1 MTAARARLWA
11 VLAAAGAG
19 VRFGGELPKQ
29 YHQILGRPV
38 IHWSLAPLLARG
50 DIAGVVVLIA
60 NRDEHWSGC
69 RPADPR
75 VRTVEGG
82 STRAASVINGL
93 AALAG
98 EAADDDWIIVHDAAR
113 PCLAEADLDHL
124 IRRLGDEPVGGL
136 LALPVADTL
145 KREAGGRVADTVDR
159 QRLWRALTPQMF
171 RYGALRAALTATPDV
186 TDESAALERAGQRP
200 VLVPGRGD
208 NLKAVS
214 YTHLTLPTTCNLCR
228 SRWSPYH

>member
-1 MTAARARLWA
+1 VTAARARLWA

-29 YHQILGRPV
+29 YHRILGRPV
-38 IHWSLAPLLARG
+38 IHWSLAPLLARSDLA
-50 DIAGVVVLIA
+50 DIVVLIA
-60 NRDEHWSGC
+60 NRDEHWSAC
-69 RPADPR
+69 RPVDSR

-93 AALAG
+93 EALADQ
-98 EAADDDWIIVHDAAR
+98 ADDDDWIIVHDAAR
-113 PCLAEADLDHL
+113 PCLAAADLDHL
-124 IRRLGDEPVGGL
+124 IRRLWDEPVGGL

-145 KREAGGRVADTVDR
+145 KREAGGRVAGTVDR

-171 RYGALRAALTATPDV
+171 RYGPLRAALTATPDV
-186 TDESAALERAGQRP
+186 TDESAALERAGHRP

-208 NLKAVS
+208 NLKV
-214 YTHLTLPTTCNLCR
+214 TTQDDLAQATAILAAR
-228 SRWSPYH
+228 G